1 MSEFLLFKNKCG
13 SNSPRESN
21 WPSPASFTAQ
31 PMDFLSFSLSTSL
44 FWKDNVAYF
53 STQSL
58 EISHQFQLKELKNI
72 EIDMSELSVLTKWD
86 WRQTVRPTFSTVV
99 GLQSGEVCEGLP
111 GHATNETKQTFL
123 KQNSVCCS
131 RSSQKRKL
139 SACGKR
145 TPGPEIKTIDNS

>member
-1 MSEFLLFKNKCG
+1 M
-13 SNSPRESN
+13 
-21 WPSPASFTAQ
+21 
-31 PMDFLSFSLSTSL
+31 
-44 FWKDNVAYF
+44 AYF

-58 EISHQFQLKELKNI
+58 EITHQFQLKELKNI
-72 EIDMSELSVLTKWD
+72 EIVMSD
-86 WRQTVRPTFSTVV
+86 VV